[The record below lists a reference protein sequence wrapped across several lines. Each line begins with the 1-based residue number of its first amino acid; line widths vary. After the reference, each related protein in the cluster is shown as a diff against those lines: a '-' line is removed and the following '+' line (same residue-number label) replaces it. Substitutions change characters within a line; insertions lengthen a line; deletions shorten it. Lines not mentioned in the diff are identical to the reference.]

1 MKPSWDLDRLQEELE
16 TAVAAVFLLD
26 VSVLRVNKQ
35 NLDCQDILLLQ
46 YLEDG
51 GKENLDK
58 ASDLSLE
65 PERWPDEVVWE
76 LT

>member
-1 MKPSWDLDRLQEELE
+1 M
-16 TAVAAVFLLD
+16 AAVSLLD
-26 VSVLRVNKQ
+26 ASVSRVNRQ

-46 YLEDG
+46 YLEGG
-51 GKENLDK
+51 GKEILDT
-58 ASDLSLE
+58 ASGPSLE